1 MQVSRQFP
9 CVHARTCGRQCTLS
23 CMPVIATCLF
33 PILFT
38 SRVPLTR
45 QHRFSLSLSY
55 VSPFLTYIISLTHSH
70 FIRPCVYSSSYMSRV
85 HPQQSATVNAVSLP
99 TRRGLHTHASRS
111 SYRHLSPS
119 NASHRSVAFSSRQ
132 KRSFFGIGEILQVV
146 ANVRTS
152 LRLASI
158 HAAHVWLTPS

>member
-1 MQVSRQFP
+1 MQLICQFS
-9 CVHARTCGRQCTLS
+9 CVHAHTCGRQCTP
-23 CMPVIATCLF
+23 CMPVIATCLLF

-45 QHRFSLSLSY
+45 QHRFSLRLSY

-85 HPQQSATVNAVSLP
+85 HLQQSATVNAVSLP

-111 SYRHLSPS
+111 SYWHLSPS
-119 NASHRSVAFSSRQ
+119 NASHHSVAFSSRQ

-152 LRLASI
+152 FRLASI

>member
-1 MQVSRQFP
+1 MQVIRQFP
-9 CVHARTCGRQCTLS
+9 CVHAHTCGRQCTL
-23 CMPVIATCLF
+23 CMITTCLLF

-38 SRVPLTR
+38 SSAPLTR
-45 QHRFSLSLSY
+45 QHRFSLRLSY
-55 VSPFLTYIISLTHSH
+55 VSPFLTYIISLTH

-85 HPQQSATVNAVSLP
+85 HLQQSATVNAVSLP
-99 TRRGLHTHASRS
+99 DRRGLHTHASRS

-119 NASHRSVAFSSRQ
+119 NASHHSVTFSSRQ

-152 LRLASI
+152 FRLASI